1 MNRRQFLKHTAVV
14 APASAW
20 VTAGFSFAAASAGA
34 QPKAGFAERDIT
46 PDIGMEKPGNYIKY
60 YHHRFHDPCK
70 VRVAVFDDGRKRVA
84 LVGVDALMIPRHA
97 VLAARKQIQQRCG
110 IPPEAV
116 LIGASHSHSS
126 GPVGMIQPGE
136 YDFASPLVKKLA
148 YQESSCADAGYLER
162 VQTEIVAAVCH
173 ADSLREEVRCGF
185 GAGREDKAA
194 FNRRYRMKNGLT
206 YTYPGQRNPDVLGYA
221 GPIDPEVGVIGAWN
235 KSGQLL
241 GCVVNYSCHADASPD
256 EISANWIYYLEKTIR
271 GAMGEG
277 TIVVF
282 LQGACGDVE
291 NINQLTP
298 YKPPE
303 GEDAPRLVGERVGA
317 EAVKVLVTAY
327 PGDFSPLDAASR
339 VVQIKRRVP
348 DPDRVRKCIDIA
360 QGEREEGTDTRWIF
374 AKEIV
379 LLDALLTQHPVGE
392 VEVQAVQIGPTVFLS
407 NPAELF
413 CQLGLDIKSKSPF
426 KFTYPV
432 ELANGCVGYVPTEEA
447 FGPHGGG
454 YETRL
459 TSYSN
464 LEPSAGRQMVET
476 ALDLVDR
483 MKPGTVPEPPKA
495 APFEPRENGIGSSPW
510 SYGDVPPELS

>member
-1 MNRRQFLKHTAVV
+1 MNRREFLKHTAVG

-20 VTAGFSFAAASAGA
+20 VTTGFSFRAATPGA
-34 QPKAGFAERDIT
+34 QLKAGFAERDIT
-46 PDIGMEKPGNYIKY
+46 PDIGMEKPGNYIKE
-60 YHHRFHDPCK
+60 YHRRFHDPCK
-70 VRVAVFDDGRKRVA
+70 IRAAVFDDGRKQVA
-84 LVGVDALMIPRHA
+84 LVGVDAVMIPRHL
-97 VLAARKQIQQRCG
+97 VLAARKQIQQQCG
-110 IPPEAV
+110 IPPDAV

-136 YDFASPLVKKLA
+136 YDFASSLVRKLA
-148 YQESSCADAGYLER
+148 YQISQCADAGYLER

-173 ADSLREEVRCGF
+173 ADSLREEARCGF
-185 GAGREDKAA
+185 GSGREDQAS
-194 FNRRYRMKNGLT
+194 FNRRFRMKNGLT
-206 YTYPGQRNPDVLGYA
+206 YTYPGQGNPDVLGYA
-221 GPIDPEVGVIGAWN
+221 GPIDPEVGVIGTWN

-241 GCVVNYSCHADASPD
+241 GCVVNYACHADASPD

-271 GAMGEG
+271 GAMGEDV
-277 TIVVF
+277 IVVF

-291 NINQLTP
+291 NENQLTS
-298 YKPPE
+298 YKPRE

-327 PGDFSPLDAASR
+327 PGDFSPLDTGSR
-339 VVQIKRRVP
+339 VLQIKRRVP
-348 DPDRVRKCIDIA
+348 DPERVRKCMEVA
-360 QGEREEGTDTRWIF
+360 QGEKEEKRDTRWIF

-379 LLDALLTQHPVGE
+379 LLDALLAQHPVAE
-392 VEVQAVQIGPTVFLS
+392 VEVQAVQVGPAVFLS

-413 CQLGLDIKSKSPF
+413 CQFGLDIKSKSPF

-464 LEPSAGRQMVET
+464 LEPTAGRQIVET
-476 ALDLVDR
+476 ALELAGKL
-483 MKPGTVPEPPKA
+483 KPGAVPEPPKA
-495 APFEPRENGIGSSPW
+495 APFDPREDSIGSHPW
-510 SYGDVPPELS
+510 PKGNVPPELS